1 MQFQIY
7 VNASFHI
14 SKSNTTNKTGLIIKI
29 GVNKSLNNLSPITI
43 LITGKLLINV
53 RGITSLHI
61 VQAIFKNLLSEI
73 SPTKDSIQK
82 VMFTKI

>member
-29 GVNKSLNNLSPITI
+29 GVNISENNLSTMTI
-43 LITGKLLINV
+43 LTTGKLLMNVKRYYFFTHCSINFQV
-53 RGITSLHI
+53 S
-61 VQAIFKNLLSEI
+61 AE
-73 SPTKDSIQK
+73 
-82 VMFTKI
+82 